1 MLNSTCRTI
10 KVCKL
15 LQIVNFDGWTF
26 LAALVLYIQSDYLNH
41 SNRDSDW
48 LIVACFMREYR
59 ACWRRCCSL
68 YKKSLFWKF
77 KVMFGEFKGFFIII
91 KQIENLADS
100 ATALA
105 QLLTLI
111 KHTLSVNVSA
121 RYMRTLSKRMS
132 SLILLQFILTSD
144 FYEKWTSSHS

>member
-1 MLNSTCRTI
+1 
-10 KVCKL
+10 
-15 LQIVNFDGWTF
+15 
-26 LAALVLYIQSDYLNH
+26 
-41 SNRDSDW
+41 
-48 LIVACFMREYR
+48 
-59 ACWRRCCSL
+59 
-68 YKKSLFWKF
+68 
-77 KVMFGEFKGFFIII
+77 MFGEFKGFFIII

-111 KHTLSVNVSA
+111 KHTLSVNVSV

-144 FYEKWTSSHS
+144 FYEK

>member
-1 MLNSTCRTI
+1 M
-10 KVCKL
+10 
-15 LQIVNFDGWTF
+15 F
-26 LAALVLYIQSDYLNH
+26 
-41 SNRDSDW
+41 
-48 LIVACFMREYR
+48 RE
-59 ACWRRCCSL
+59 
-68 YKKSLFWKF
+68 FN
-77 KVMFGEFKGFFIII
+77 GFFIII
-91 KQIENLADS
+91 KQIENLADG

-111 KHTLSVNVSA
+111 EHTLSINVSA